1 MFYQLGSV
9 KVLEL
14 MCTEREKGRKKEER
28 RLRSFFEN
36 LEHLEKNMFLY
47 EHPFCG
53 FILPDLFIVIENC
66 LILRKPLGFL

>member
-1 MFYQLGSV
+1 MYRKRERKEGRG
-9 KVLEL
+9 KE
-14 MCTEREKGRKKEER
+14 TED
-28 RLRSFFEN
+28 FFFAN

-47 EHPFCG
+47 EQPFCG